1 MSDLENNA
9 QEKGTKKRPYNLR
22 EKKEKDAAYRSLIR
36 RELADELYDKI
47 LNIVVVQ
54 KKYRDADYSA
64 KDLAK
69 ELQTNTRYL
78 SAVVNSRFGMN
89 YSCLLNEYRVKEAQ
103 HLLTDKRY
111 ADKNVEEISTMVGFA
126 NRQSFYAAFY
136 KNVGETPNGY
146 RKRHAEKEAKK
157 NQSIYSRHMKKQL
170 ISMVTA
176 LSLLTACG
184 GNPKTTAEA
193 EKFDYTVEQ
202 FADLQILRYRV
213 PGFEDLSLKQKEL
226 VYYLT
231 EAALQGRD
239 ILFDQN
245 GKYNLTIRRMLEAV
259 YTGYKG
265 DKNTPDFKAMEVY
278 LKRVWFSNGIHHH
291 YGSEKFVPGFTPE
304 FFRQAVQSVDAAT
317 LPLAEGQTVE
327 QLCEEVFPVIFDPTV
342 MPKRVN
348 QAAGED
354 LVLTSA
360 CNYYDGVTQQEA
372 EDFYNALK
380 NPQDETPV
388 SYGLNSRLVKED
400 GKIQE
405 KVWKVGGLYGQAL
418 EKIVYWLKKAEGV
431 AETPEQKAVIA
442 KLMEF
447 YETGD
452 LKTFDEYAILW
463 VKDLNSRIDFVNGFT
478 ESYGDP
484 LGMKASWESLVNFKD
499 LEATQRTELISGNAQ
514 WFEDHSPVDGQ
525 FKKEKVKGVS
535 AKVITAAILAGDLY
549 PATAIGINLPNA
561 NWIRSHHGSKSV
573 TIGNITDAYNKAAHG
588 NGFNEEFVYSDAELQ
603 LIDKYADVTDELH
616 TDLHECLGHG
626 SGKLL
631 PGVDPDALK
640 AYGST
645 IEEARADLFGL
656 YYVADPKLVE
666 LGLTPSADAYKAQY
680 YTYLMNGLM
689 TQLVRIE
696 PGNNVEEAH
705 MRNRQLI
712 ARWVYEKGA
721 AEKVVELVKKDG
733 KTYVVINDYEKVRD
747 LFGRLLAEI
756 QRIKST
762 GDYAGA
768 HDLVEA
774 YAVKVDP
781 ALHAEVLERYKK
793 LNLAPYKGF
802 VNPKYEVVT
811 DADGT
816 ITDVTVTYD
825 EGYAE
830 QMLRYSKD
838 YSTLSSVNK

>member
-1 MSDLENNA
+1 
-9 QEKGTKKRPYNLR
+9 
-22 EKKEKDAAYRSLIR
+22 
-36 RELADELYDKI
+36 
-47 LNIVVVQ
+47 
-54 KKYRDADYSA
+54 
-64 KDLAK
+64 
-69 ELQTNTRYL
+69 
-78 SAVVNSRFGMN
+78 
-89 YSCLLNEYRVKEAQ
+89 
-103 HLLTDKRY
+103 
-111 ADKNVEEISTMVGFA
+111 
-126 NRQSFYAAFY
+126 
-136 KNVGETPNGY
+136 
-146 RKRHAEKEAKK
+146 
-157 NQSIYSRHMKKQL
+157 
-170 ISMVTA
+170 MVTA

-573 TIGNITDAYNKAAHG
+573 TIENITEAYDKASQG
-588 NGFNEEFVYSDAELQ
+588 NGFNDEFVWSDKEREGLK
-603 LIDKYADVTDELH
+603 KYGFITNNLH

-631 PGVDPDALK
+631 PDTDPDALK
-640 AYGST
+640 AYSST
-645 IEEARADLFGL
+645 LEEARADLFGL
-656 YYVADPKLVE
+656 YYLGDAKLVE
-666 LGLTPSADAYKAQY
+666 LGLVPDAEAYKAEY
-680 YTYLMNGLM
+680 YKYIMNGLM

-696 PGNNVEEAH
+696 QGKNVEEAH

-712 ARWVYEKGA
+712 AKWVYEKGKA
-721 AEKVVELVKKDG
+721 DNVIELKQRDG
-733 KTYVVINDYEKVRD
+733 KTYVVVNDYAKLRE
-747 LFGRLLAEI
+747 LFGTLLAEV
-756 QRIKST
+756 QRIKSE
-762 GDYAGA
+762 GDFSAGKK
-768 HDLVEA
+768 LVEE

-781 ALHAEVLERYKK
+781 ALHAEVLERYAK

-802 VNPKYEVVT
+802 VNPVMKEVKNDKGDVT
-811 DADGT
+811 DIVLDYT
-816 ITDVTVTYD
+816 
-825 EGYAE
+825 EGYTD
-830 QMLRYSKD
+830 QMLRYSKE
-838 YSTLSSVNK
+838 YSFLPSYNE

>member
-1 MSDLENNA
+1 
-9 QEKGTKKRPYNLR
+9 
-22 EKKEKDAAYRSLIR
+22 
-36 RELADELYDKI
+36 
-47 LNIVVVQ
+47 
-54 KKYRDADYSA
+54 
-64 KDLAK
+64 
-69 ELQTNTRYL
+69 
-78 SAVVNSRFGMN
+78 
-89 YSCLLNEYRVKEAQ
+89 
-103 HLLTDKRY
+103 
-111 ADKNVEEISTMVGFA
+111 
-126 NRQSFYAAFY
+126 
-136 KNVGETPNGY
+136 
-146 RKRHAEKEAKK
+146 
-157 NQSIYSRHMKKQL
+157 MKKQL
-170 ISMVTA
+170 IVCA
-176 LSLLTACG
+176 AFALLTACSG
-184 GNPKTTAEA
+184 SKTTTAEA
-193 EKFDYTVEQ
+193 DKFDYTVEQ

-213 PGFEDLSLKQKEL
+213 PGFENLSLQQKEL

-245 GKYNLTIRRMLEAV
+245 GKYNLRIRRTLEAV

-291 YGSEKFVPGFTPE
+291 YGSEKFVPSFAPE
-304 FFRQAVQSVDAAT
+304 FFEEAVLSVDAST

-327 QLCEEVFPVIFDPTV
+327 QLCDELSPVIFDPTV

-360 CNYYDGVTQQEA
+360 CNYYDGVTQKEA
-372 EDFYNALK
+372 EDFYNAMK
-380 NPQDETPV
+380 DPKDETPV
-388 SYGLNSRLVKED
+388 SYGLNSRLVKENS
-400 GKIQE
+400 KIQE
-405 KVWKVGGLYGQAL
+405 KVWKVGGLYGQAID
-418 EKIVYWLKKAEGV
+418 KIVYWLKKAEGV
-431 AETPEQKAVIA
+431 AENPEQKAVIA
-442 KLMEF
+442 ELIKF

-463 VKDLNSRIDFVNGFT
+463 VKDLNSLVDFVNGFT

-499 LEATQRTELISGNAQ
+499 MEATHRTEIISGNAQ
-514 WFEDHSPVDGQ
+514 WFEDHSPVDKQ
-525 FKKEKVKGVS
+525 FKKDEVKGVS

-549 PATAIGINLPNA
+549 PATAIGINLPNS

-603 LIDKYADVTDELH
+603 LIDKYADLTGELH

-666 LGLTPSADAYKAQY
+666 LGLTPNADAYKAEY

-712 ARWVYEKGA
+712 ARWVFEKGA
-721 AEKVVELVKKDG
+721 ADKVVELVKKDG
-733 KTYVVINDYEKVRD
+733 KTYVVVNDYEKLRA
-747 LFGRLLAEI
+747 LFGELLSEI

-762 GDYAGA
+762 GDYQGA
-768 HDLVEA
+768 HDLVEN

-802 VNPKYEVVT
+802 VNPKYEAVV
-811 DADGT
+811 DAAGK
-816 ITDVTVTYD
+816 ITDVKVTYD

-838 YSTLSSVNK
+838 YSNLPSINN

>member
-1 MSDLENNA
+1 
-9 QEKGTKKRPYNLR
+9 
-22 EKKEKDAAYRSLIR
+22 
-36 RELADELYDKI
+36 
-47 LNIVVVQ
+47 
-54 KKYRDADYSA
+54 
-64 KDLAK
+64 
-69 ELQTNTRYL
+69 
-78 SAVVNSRFGMN
+78 
-89 YSCLLNEYRVKEAQ
+89 
-103 HLLTDKRY
+103 
-111 ADKNVEEISTMVGFA
+111 
-126 NRQSFYAAFY
+126 
-136 KNVGETPNGY
+136 
-146 RKRHAEKEAKK
+146 
-157 NQSIYSRHMKKQL
+157 
-170 ISMVTA
+170 MVTA

-733 KTYVVINDYEKVRD
+733 KTYVVIYDYEKVRD

>member
-1 MSDLENNA
+1 
-9 QEKGTKKRPYNLR
+9 
-22 EKKEKDAAYRSLIR
+22 
-36 RELADELYDKI
+36 
-47 LNIVVVQ
+47 
-54 KKYRDADYSA
+54 
-64 KDLAK
+64 
-69 ELQTNTRYL
+69 
-78 SAVVNSRFGMN
+78 
-89 YSCLLNEYRVKEAQ
+89 
-103 HLLTDKRY
+103 
-111 ADKNVEEISTMVGFA
+111 
-126 NRQSFYAAFY
+126 
-136 KNVGETPNGY
+136 
-146 RKRHAEKEAKK
+146 
-157 NQSIYSRHMKKQL
+157 
-170 ISMVTA
+170 MVTA

-193 EKFDYTVEQ
+193 EKIDYTVEQ

-317 LPLAEGQTVE
+317 LPLAEGQTME
-327 QLCEEVFPVIFDPTV
+327 QLCEEVFPVIFDPKV

-838 YSTLSSVNK
+838 YSTLPSVNK

>member
-1 MSDLENNA
+1 
-9 QEKGTKKRPYNLR
+9 
-22 EKKEKDAAYRSLIR
+22 
-36 RELADELYDKI
+36 
-47 LNIVVVQ
+47 
-54 KKYRDADYSA
+54 
-64 KDLAK
+64 
-69 ELQTNTRYL
+69 
-78 SAVVNSRFGMN
+78 
-89 YSCLLNEYRVKEAQ
+89 
-103 HLLTDKRY
+103 
-111 ADKNVEEISTMVGFA
+111 
-126 NRQSFYAAFY
+126 
-136 KNVGETPNGY
+136 
-146 RKRHAEKEAKK
+146 
-157 NQSIYSRHMKKQL
+157 MKKQL
-170 ISMVTA
+170 IA
-176 LSLLTACG
+176 CAAFALLTACSG
-184 GNPKTTAEA
+184 SKTTTAEA
-193 EKFDYTVEQ
+193 DKFDYTVEQ

-213 PGFEDLSLKQKEL
+213 PGFENLSLQQKEL

-245 GKYNLTIRRMLEAV
+245 GKYNLRIRRTLEAI

-291 YGSEKFVPGFTPE
+291 YGSEKFVPGFAPE
-304 FFRQAVQSVDAAT
+304 FFKEAMLSVDAST
-317 LPLAEGQTVE
+317 LPLAEGQTAE
-327 QLCEEVFPVIFDPTV
+327 QLCDELSPVIFDPAV

-354 LVLTSA
+354 LVVTSA
-360 CNYYDGVTQQEA
+360 CNYYDGVTQKEA
-372 EDFYNALK
+372 EDFYNAMK
-380 NPQDETPV
+380 DPKDETPV
-388 SYGLNSRLVKED
+388 SYGLNSRLVKEN

-405 KVWKVGGLYGQAL
+405 KIWKVGGLYGQAID
-418 EKIVYWLKKAEGV
+418 KIVYWLKKAEGV
-431 AETPEQKAVIA
+431 AENPEQKAVIA
-442 KLMEF
+442 ELIKF

-463 VKDLNSRIDFVNGFT
+463 VKDLNSLVDFVNGFT

-499 LEATQRTELISGNAQ
+499 MEATHRTEIISGNAQ
-514 WFEDHSPVDGQ
+514 WFEDHSPVDKQ
-525 FKKEKVKGVS
+525 FKKDEVKGVS

-549 PATAIGINLPNA
+549 PATAIGINLPNS

-603 LIDKYADVTDELH
+603 LIDKYADLTGELH

-666 LGLTPSADAYKAQY
+666 LGLTPNADAYKAEY

-712 ARWVYEKGA
+712 ARWVFEKGA
-721 AEKVVELVKKDG
+721 ADKVVELVKKDG
-733 KTYVVINDYEKVRD
+733 KTYVVVNDYEKLRE
-747 LFGRLLAEI
+747 LFGELLSEI

-762 GDYAGA
+762 GDYQGA
-768 HDLVEA
+768 HDLVEN

-802 VNPKYEVVT
+802 VNPKYEAVV
-811 DADGT
+811 DAAGK
-816 ITDVTVTYD
+816 ITDVKVTYD

-838 YSTLSSVNK
+838 YSNLPSINN

>member
-1 MSDLENNA
+1 
-9 QEKGTKKRPYNLR
+9 
-22 EKKEKDAAYRSLIR
+22 
-36 RELADELYDKI
+36 
-47 LNIVVVQ
+47 
-54 KKYRDADYSA
+54 
-64 KDLAK
+64 
-69 ELQTNTRYL
+69 
-78 SAVVNSRFGMN
+78 
-89 YSCLLNEYRVKEAQ
+89 
-103 HLLTDKRY
+103 
-111 ADKNVEEISTMVGFA
+111 
-126 NRQSFYAAFY
+126 
-136 KNVGETPNGY
+136 
-146 RKRHAEKEAKK
+146 
-157 NQSIYSRHMKKQL
+157 
-170 ISMVTA
+170 MVTA

-631 PGVDPDALK
+631 PGVAPDALK

>member
-1 MSDLENNA
+1 
-9 QEKGTKKRPYNLR
+9 
-22 EKKEKDAAYRSLIR
+22 
-36 RELADELYDKI
+36 
-47 LNIVVVQ
+47 
-54 KKYRDADYSA
+54 
-64 KDLAK
+64 
-69 ELQTNTRYL
+69 
-78 SAVVNSRFGMN
+78 
-89 YSCLLNEYRVKEAQ
+89 
-103 HLLTDKRY
+103 
-111 ADKNVEEISTMVGFA
+111 
-126 NRQSFYAAFY
+126 
-136 KNVGETPNGY
+136 
-146 RKRHAEKEAKK
+146 
-157 NQSIYSRHMKKQL
+157 
-170 ISMVTA
+170 MVTA

-193 EKFDYTVEQ
+193 EKFDYTVEH
-202 FADLQILRYRV
+202 FADLQIVRYRV

-802 VNPKYEVVT
+802 VNPKYEAVT

-838 YSTLSSVNK
+838 YSTLPSVNK

>member
-1 MSDLENNA
+1 
-9 QEKGTKKRPYNLR
+9 
-22 EKKEKDAAYRSLIR
+22 
-36 RELADELYDKI
+36 
-47 LNIVVVQ
+47 
-54 KKYRDADYSA
+54 
-64 KDLAK
+64 
-69 ELQTNTRYL
+69 
-78 SAVVNSRFGMN
+78 
-89 YSCLLNEYRVKEAQ
+89 
-103 HLLTDKRY
+103 
-111 ADKNVEEISTMVGFA
+111 
-126 NRQSFYAAFY
+126 
-136 KNVGETPNGY
+136 
-146 RKRHAEKEAKK
+146 
-157 NQSIYSRHMKKQL
+157 
-170 ISMVTA
+170 MVTA

-327 QLCEEVFPVIFDPTV
+327 QLCEEVFPVIFDPKV

-442 KLMEF
+442 KLMDF

-499 LEATQRTELISGNAQ
+499 LEATRRTELISGNAQ

-712 ARWVYEKGA
+712 ARWVYENGA

-802 VNPKYEVVT
+802 VNPKYEAVT
-811 DADGT
+811 DANGT

-838 YSTLSSVNK
+838 YSTLPSVNK

>member
-1 MSDLENNA
+1 
-9 QEKGTKKRPYNLR
+9 
-22 EKKEKDAAYRSLIR
+22 
-36 RELADELYDKI
+36 
-47 LNIVVVQ
+47 
-54 KKYRDADYSA
+54 
-64 KDLAK
+64 
-69 ELQTNTRYL
+69 
-78 SAVVNSRFGMN
+78 
-89 YSCLLNEYRVKEAQ
+89 
-103 HLLTDKRY
+103 
-111 ADKNVEEISTMVGFA
+111 
-126 NRQSFYAAFY
+126 
-136 KNVGETPNGY
+136 
-146 RKRHAEKEAKK
+146 
-157 NQSIYSRHMKKQL
+157 MKKQL
-170 ISMVTA
+170 IA
-176 LSLLTACG
+176 CAAFALLTACSG
-184 GNPKTTAEA
+184 SKTTTAEA
-193 EKFDYTVEQ
+193 DKFDYTVEQ

-213 PGFEDLSLKQKEL
+213 PGFENLSLQQKEL

-245 GKYNLTIRRMLEAV
+245 GKYNLRIRRTLEAV

-291 YGSEKFVPGFTPE
+291 YGSEKFVPGFAPE
-304 FFRQAVQSVDAAT
+304 FFKEAVLSVDAST

-327 QLCEEVFPVIFDPTV
+327 QLCDELSPVIFDPTV

-360 CNYYDGVTQQEA
+360 CNYYDGVTQKEA
-372 EDFYNALK
+372 EDFYNAMK
-380 NPQDETPV
+380 DPKDETPV
-388 SYGLNSRLVKED
+388 SYGLNSRLVKEN

-405 KVWKVGGLYGQAL
+405 KVWKVGGLYGQAID
-418 EKIVYWLKKAEGV
+418 KIVYWLKKAEGV
-431 AETPEQKAVIA
+431 AENPEQKAVIA
-442 KLMEF
+442 ELIKF

-463 VKDLNSRIDFVNGFT
+463 VKDLNSLVDFVNGFT

-499 LEATQRTELISGNAQ
+499 MEATHRTEIISVNAQ
-514 WFEDHSPVDGQ
+514 WFEDHTPVDKQ
-525 FKKEKVKGVS
+525 FKKDEVKGVS

-549 PATAIGINLPNA
+549 PATAIGINLPNS

-603 LIDKYADVTDELH
+603 LIDKYADLTGELH

-631 PGVDPDALK
+631 PGVDQDAMK
-640 AYGST
+640 AICST
-645 IEEARADLFGL
+645 IEEARADMFGL

-666 LGLTPSADAYKAQY
+666 LGLTPNVDAYKAEY

-712 ARWVYEKGA
+712 ARWVFEKGA
-721 AEKVVELVKKDG
+721 ADKVVELVKKDG
-733 KTYVVINDYEKVRD
+733 KTYVVVNDYEKLRA
-747 LFGRLLAEI
+747 LFGELLSEI

-762 GDYAGA
+762 GDYQGA
-768 HDLVEA
+768 HDLVEN

-802 VNPKYEVVT
+802 VNPKYEAVV
-811 DADGT
+811 DAAGK
-816 ITDVTVTYD
+816 ITDVKVTYD

-838 YSTLSSVNK
+838 YSNLPSINN

>member
-1 MSDLENNA
+1 
-9 QEKGTKKRPYNLR
+9 
-22 EKKEKDAAYRSLIR
+22 
-36 RELADELYDKI
+36 
-47 LNIVVVQ
+47 
-54 KKYRDADYSA
+54 
-64 KDLAK
+64 
-69 ELQTNTRYL
+69 
-78 SAVVNSRFGMN
+78 
-89 YSCLLNEYRVKEAQ
+89 
-103 HLLTDKRY
+103 
-111 ADKNVEEISTMVGFA
+111 
-126 NRQSFYAAFY
+126 
-136 KNVGETPNGY
+136 
-146 RKRHAEKEAKK
+146 
-157 NQSIYSRHMKKQL
+157 
-170 ISMVTA
+170 MVTA

-259 YTGYKG
+259 YTGYNG

-327 QLCEEVFPVIFDPTV
+327 QLCEEVFPVIFDPKV

-442 KLMEF
+442 KLMDF

-499 LEATQRTELISGNAQ
+499 LEATRRTELISGNAQ

-561 NWIRSHHGSKSV
+561 NWIRSQHGSKSV

-712 ARWVYEKGA
+712 ARWVYENGA

-802 VNPKYEVVT
+802 VNPKYEAVT

-838 YSTLSSVNK
+838 YSTLPSVNK

>member
-1 MSDLENNA
+1 
-9 QEKGTKKRPYNLR
+9 
-22 EKKEKDAAYRSLIR
+22 
-36 RELADELYDKI
+36 
-47 LNIVVVQ
+47 
-54 KKYRDADYSA
+54 
-64 KDLAK
+64 
-69 ELQTNTRYL
+69 
-78 SAVVNSRFGMN
+78 
-89 YSCLLNEYRVKEAQ
+89 
-103 HLLTDKRY
+103 
-111 ADKNVEEISTMVGFA
+111 
-126 NRQSFYAAFY
+126 
-136 KNVGETPNGY
+136 
-146 RKRHAEKEAKK
+146 
-157 NQSIYSRHMKKQL
+157 
-170 ISMVTA
+170 MVTA

-838 YSTLSSVNK
+838 YSTLPSVNNDEL

>member
-1 MSDLENNA
+1 
-9 QEKGTKKRPYNLR
+9 
-22 EKKEKDAAYRSLIR
+22 
-36 RELADELYDKI
+36 
-47 LNIVVVQ
+47 
-54 KKYRDADYSA
+54 
-64 KDLAK
+64 
-69 ELQTNTRYL
+69 
-78 SAVVNSRFGMN
+78 
-89 YSCLLNEYRVKEAQ
+89 
-103 HLLTDKRY
+103 
-111 ADKNVEEISTMVGFA
+111 
-126 NRQSFYAAFY
+126 
-136 KNVGETPNGY
+136 
-146 RKRHAEKEAKK
+146 
-157 NQSIYSRHMKKQL
+157 MKKQL
-170 ISMVTA
+170 IA
-176 LSLLTACG
+176 CAAFALLTACSG
-184 GNPKTTAEA
+184 SKTTTAEA
-193 EKFDYTVEQ
+193 DKLDYTVEQ

-213 PGFEDLSLKQKEL
+213 PGFENLSLQQKEL

-245 GKYNLTIRRMLEAV
+245 GKYNLRIRRTLEAV

-291 YGSEKFVPGFTPE
+291 YGSEKFVPGFAPE
-304 FFRQAVQSVDAAT
+304 FFKEAVLSVDAST
-317 LPLAEGQTVE
+317 LPLAEGQTAE
-327 QLCEEVFPVIFDPTV
+327 QLCDELSPVIFDPIV

-360 CNYYDGVTQQEA
+360 CNYYDGVTQKEA
-372 EDFYNALK
+372 EDFYNAMK
-380 NPQDETPV
+380 DPKDETPV
-388 SYGLNSRLVKED
+388 SYGLNSRLVKEN

-405 KVWKVGGLYGQAL
+405 KVWKVGGLYGQAID
-418 EKIVYWLKKAEGV
+418 KIVYWLKKAEGV
-431 AETPEQKAVIA
+431 AENPEQKAVIA
-442 KLMEF
+442 ELIKF

-452 LKTFDEYAILW
+452 LKIFDEYAILW
-463 VKDLNSRIDFVNGFT
+463 VKDLNSLVDFVNGFT

-499 LEATQRTELISGNAQ
+499 MEATHRTEIISGNAQ
-514 WFEDHSPVDGQ
+514 WFEDHSPVDKL
-525 FKKEKVKGVS
+525 FKKDEVKGVS

-549 PATAIGINLPNA
+549 PATAIGINLPNS

-588 NGFNEEFVYSDAELQ
+588 NGFNEEFVYSDTELQ
-603 LIDKYADVTDELH
+603 LIDKYADLTGELH

-666 LGLTPSADAYKAQY
+666 LGLTPNADAYKAEY

-696 PGNNVEEAH
+696 PGNDVEEAH

-712 ARWVYEKGA
+712 ARWVFEKGA
-721 AEKVVELVKKDG
+721 ADKVVELVRRDG
-733 KTYVVINDYEKVRD
+733 KTYVVVNDYGKLRT
-747 LFGRLLAEI
+747 LFGELLSEI

-762 GDYAGA
+762 GDYQGA
-768 HDLVEA
+768 HDLVEN

-781 ALHAEVLERYKK
+781 VLHAEVLERYKK

-802 VNPKYEVVT
+802 VNPKYEAVV
-811 DADGT
+811 DAAGK
-816 ITDVTVTYD
+816 ITDVKVTYD

-838 YSTLSSVNK
+838 YSNLPSINN

>member
-1 MSDLENNA
+1 
-9 QEKGTKKRPYNLR
+9 
-22 EKKEKDAAYRSLIR
+22 
-36 RELADELYDKI
+36 
-47 LNIVVVQ
+47 
-54 KKYRDADYSA
+54 
-64 KDLAK
+64 
-69 ELQTNTRYL
+69 
-78 SAVVNSRFGMN
+78 
-89 YSCLLNEYRVKEAQ
+89 
-103 HLLTDKRY
+103 
-111 ADKNVEEISTMVGFA
+111 
-126 NRQSFYAAFY
+126 
-136 KNVGETPNGY
+136 
-146 RKRHAEKEAKK
+146 
-157 NQSIYSRHMKKQL
+157 
-170 ISMVTA
+170 MVTA

-696 PGNNVEEAH
+696 LGNNVEEAH